1 MRRPVDGGP
10 DVSRYISLR
19 LRRTAVKLPAIASLL
34 LASLMLSPIPAQA
47 ETVNCINITSL
58 PAALTTQGVYC
69 LKQNVS
75 TAITEGSA
83 IEIKAS
89 NITLDC
95 NGYKIGGL
103 GAGVNTN
110 ARGIYS
116 STYDNLTIRN
126 CNIRGFVVGIGLY
139 GLGSGDGGALLV
151 ENNRL
156 DGNTMVGMD
165 IQGDGSIIR
174 GNLITA
180 TGGGSRYSEPSYFSR
195 GIQSLGDSDVLD
207 NTVWGMIP
215 LSGGTRT
222 LAITVGSNDGGSVAG
237 NRVRALAGSN
247 IQAIRC
253 TVSCN
258 RVRIMD
264 NSLAGSGVAS
274 SIGVGCEVSTDAS
287 SIGNRFSGFTTTIDV
302 CHSGGGNLSIP

>member
-1 MRRPVDGGP
+1 M
-10 DVSRYISLR
+10 
-19 LRRTAVKLPAIASLL
+19 KLPALASLL
-34 LASLMLSPIPAQA
+34 LASFLLSPMPVRA

-58 PAALTTQGVYC
+58 PATLTTQGVYC
-69 LKQNVS
+69 LKQNLA
-75 TAITEGSA
+75 TAISEGQA
-83 IEIKAS
+83 IDIQNS
-89 NITLDC
+89 NVTLDC

-116 STYDNLTIRN
+116 SGNANITVRN
-126 CNIRGFVVGIGLY
+126 CNVRGFVVGIALF
-139 GLGSGDGGALLV
+139 GLGFGSSGHLV

-180 TGGGSRYSEPSYFSR
+180 NGGGSRYSEPGYSSR

-215 LSGGTRT
+215 LSGGVRT
-222 LAITVGSNDGGSVAG
+222 LAINAGSNDGGSIEG
-237 NRVRALAGSN
+237 NRVRALAGSD
-247 IQAIRC
+247 IQAVRC
-253 TVSCN
+253 TAGCN
-258 RVRIMD
+258 RVRIVD
-264 NSLAGSGVAS
+264 NSLAGSSVATS
-274 SIGVGCEVSTDAS
+274 VGVGCEVSSDAS
-287 SIGNRFSGFTTTIDV
+287 SIGNRFSGFTTTIDT